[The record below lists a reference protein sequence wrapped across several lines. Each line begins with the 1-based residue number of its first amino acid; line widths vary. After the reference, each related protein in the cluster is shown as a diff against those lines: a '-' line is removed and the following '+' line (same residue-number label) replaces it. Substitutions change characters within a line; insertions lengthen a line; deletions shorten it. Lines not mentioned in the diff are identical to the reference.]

1 MLELISKPLL
11 ECLSKLNLFSETQVR
26 RYVQFSRS
34 IMQKTFQLKSLILWL
49 GFRVLADSSFPKKNA
64 KLSSR
69 EKRQQQREKDRKEKE
84 KVESDD
90 EQAKPKQ
97 LKQLAKKKDE
107 TSKHDTSTEDDE
119 IPSLEDA
126 PADVQANRG

>member
-1 MLELISKPLL
+1 MTRGARKE
-11 ECLSKLNLFSETQVR
+11 E
-26 RYVQFSRS
+26 
-34 IMQKTFQLKSLILWL
+34 
-49 GFRVLADSSFPKKNA
+49 PKKNT

-84 KVESDD
+84 EKPESDEE
-90 EQAKPKQ
+90 EQQSNVKTPKQ

-107 TSKHDTSTEDDE
+107 LSRHDTSTEDDE

-126 PADVQANRG
+126 PADVQANKGQIFFWFFLKCFSIARANSNREYRYRLKLDIEARIEP